1 MISRGASPDLW
12 PRRNVGAIASL
23 CMGGSSGTTVVCA
36 WNYVI
41 LIESLHIFTP
51 CTPSNFGT
59 MFQLPATPPTNSV
72 AKDRVPTSAR
82 IRDRKKDAG
91 GTDTPIPSAPSTKY
105 MIDCK
110 VWGLWY
116 LKFLVSLCMGSTM
129 SLNNVVVHLLH
140 DIISLHVKSC
150 IFSSRFFPKSVS
162 RVRRCF
168 HQANCWSDGHQHD
181 LCNS

>member
-91 GTDTPIPSAPSTKY
+91 GTDTPIPSAPSTKIY
-105 MIDCK
+105 D
-110 VWGLWY
+110 
-116 LKFLVSLCMGSTM
+116 
-129 SLNNVVVHLLH
+129 
-140 DIISLHVKSC
+140 
-150 IFSSRFFPKSVS
+150 
-162 RVRRCF
+162 
-168 HQANCWSDGHQHD
+168 
-181 LCNS
+181 